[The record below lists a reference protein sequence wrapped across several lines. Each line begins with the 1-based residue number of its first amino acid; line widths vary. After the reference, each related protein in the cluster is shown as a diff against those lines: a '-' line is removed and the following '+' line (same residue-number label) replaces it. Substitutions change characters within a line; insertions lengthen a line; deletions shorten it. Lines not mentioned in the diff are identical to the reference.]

1 MFCSKCG
8 CQLNDATVFCH
19 KCGTKISMPV
29 EQNNNAVKKAK
40 TVELDREALQ
50 IYLYDILTLECVRNK
65 YNAKLNRIKNQL
77 SSTGNYFEK
86 RYTLTGDEAWKGVRD
101 DLYFLHK
108 NGKNY
113 IFAKKDSLDGTYAI
127 TEDLGYRM
135 PYRDWNSYTS
145 KCLESSGF
153 LDIEENFRDLSG
165 LSMWSSWPVTY
176 ESGFFAKRRKAS
188 KARDMF
194 LRCYED
200 FKKIAGSGLD
210 NTNRNREV
218 LQNNYNGITKE
229 LDVVNKLLS
238 KEYNLNIIPSN
249 FRNITAVY
257 YLYDFIKTSNQSFTT
272 ALMHF
277 DLHEIKSKLDI
288 VIQQNQ
294 EIIIQQAYIISQNQ
308 RTIEQNQACLKRLS
322 NLERTASNIEYNTA
336 QAATY
341 SSIAANNAEV
351 CAWIGIANY
360 LKN

>member
-8 CQLNDATVFCH
+8 CQLNDAAAFCH

-86 RYTLTGDEAWKGVRD
+86 RYTLTGDEAWKGGRD
-101 DLYFLHK
+101 DLYFLYK
-108 NGKNY
+108 NGENY
-113 IFAKKDSLDGTYAI
+113 IFVRQDPLYGTYAM
-127 TEDLGYRM
+127 TEQGNSM
-135 PYRDWNSYTS
+135 PFRDWNSYTS
-145 KCLESSGF
+145 EFRKSSYF
-153 LDIEENFRDLSG
+153 LNIEKNFKDLSG
-165 LSMWSSWPVTY
+165 LSMWSSWPVTN
-176 ESGFFAKRRKAS
+176 ESGFFAKRSKAS
-188 KARDMF
+188 KARDAF

-200 FKKIAGSGLD
+200 FKKIADSGLE

-229 LDVVNKLLS
+229 LDVVNKLLR
-238 KEYNLNIIPSN
+238 KEYDLNIIPSN

-322 NLERTASNIEYNTA
+322 NLERTASNIENNTA

-341 SSIAANNAEV
+341 SSIAANNSEV